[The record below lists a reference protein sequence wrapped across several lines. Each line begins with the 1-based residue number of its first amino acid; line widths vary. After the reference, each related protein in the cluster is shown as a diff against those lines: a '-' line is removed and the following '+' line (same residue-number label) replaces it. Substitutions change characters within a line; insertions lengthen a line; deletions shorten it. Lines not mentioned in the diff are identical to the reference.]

1 MLVVKSRGGGEKRYR
16 YGRSG
21 IFDTLSRKLFSS
33 GVKNVI
39 STAAKSAIGQKVTI
53 AVVNGASSATQKAV
67 KSATNDSLN
76 NRVKPYLLSST
87 TRSGKKR
94 SATTPSSSSAAAAA
108 SVASPLEGERGVKKS
123 KIDINS
129 LINGSGIVLD

>member
-1 MLVVKSRGGGEKRYR
+1 MKSRGGGEKRYR

-67 KSATNDSLN
+67 ESAINDSLN

-94 SATTPSSSSAAAAA
+94 SATTASSSAAAA